1 MKKFYITTAI
11 DYVNSD
17 THVGHAY
24 EKIVAD
30 VFARWH
36 RLNGDDVFFLTGT
49 DDNASKNEEA
59 AKKAKI
65 PVKQFVDKN
74 AKKFQNLCK
83 VLYISNDDFIR
94 TTEER
99 HVKVA
104 KEIFEKA
111 YKKGDIYKGNYE
123 GLYCKGCE
131 AFYTEKDLINGKCPE
146 HNVEPEF
153 LKEES
158 YFLKLS
164 KYKKEIIR
172 LIKQQKL
179 IFPEQW
185 RNEILSRLEK
195 EDTKD
200 LSVTRRN
207 RSWGIKCPID
217 EKHVIYVWYD
227 ALINYYSATR
237 SKGKEKYW
245 PADVHLIGKG
255 INWFH
260 SVIWPAIL
268 FSAEIEQPRKILVHG
283 YITVNGQKI
292 GKSLGNVIDP
302 INLVEK
308 YGVDQLRY
316 FLIREI
322 PFGEDGDFSEEALKA
337 RINNELANDLGN
349 LVSRVLTLV
358 EKNFKILKKADL
370 DKGLVSQLNLNKIE
384 NDFENFGLNNAL
396 NEIWRFI
403 NEVNKHINKEKVWEL
418 KGKELEKHL
427 YTLVESIRII
437 SLLLSPFIPNTSDK
451 INKQL
456 GVNPG
461 SLKDCKFG
469 IVKEY
474 KIIKEE
480 ILFKKV

>member
-17 THVGHAY
+17 PHVGHAY

-36 RLNGDDVFFLTGT
+36 RLNGEDVFFLTGT

-83 VLYISNDDFIR
+83 VLNISNDDFIR
-94 TTEER
+94 TTEE
-99 HVKVA
+99 
-104 KEIFEKA
+104 
-111 YKKGDIYKGNYE
+111 
-123 GLYCKGCE
+123 
-131 AFYTEKDLINGKCPE
+131 
-146 HNVEPEF
+146 
-153 LKEES
+153 S
-158 YFLKLS
+158 YFFKLS
-164 KYKKEIIR
+164 KYKKEIIK
-172 LIKQQKL
+172 LIKQQNL

-185 RNEILSRLEK
+185 RNEILSRLEN
-195 EDTKD
+195 EDTRD
-200 LSVTRRN
+200 LSVTRMN

-237 SKGKEKYW
+237 SKDKEKYW

-268 FSAEIEQPRKILVHG
+268 FSAEIEQPKKILVHG

-302 INLVEK
+302 ISLVEK

-322 PFGEDGDFSEEALKA
+322 PFGEDGDFSEEALKS

-358 EKNFKILKKADL
+358 EKNFKTLKKVEV
-370 DKGLVSQLNLNKIE
+370 DKELVSQLNLIKIKE
-384 NDFENFGLNNAL
+384 YFESFGLNNAL
-396 NEIWRFI
+396 NEVWRFI

-437 SLLLSPFIPNTSDK
+437 SILLIPFIPNTSDK

-456 GVNPG
+456 GINPG

-474 KIIKEE
+474 KIIKGDV
-480 ILFKKV
+480 LFKKF

>member
-17 THVGHAY
+17 PHVGHAY

-451 INKQL
+451 INNQL
-456 GVNPG
+456 GIKLG
-461 SLKDCKFG
+461 GLKDCKFG

-474 KIIKEE
+474 KIIKGEV
-480 ILFKKV
+480 LFKKV

>member
-1 MKKFYITTAI
+1 VKKFYITTAI
-11 DYVNSD
+11 DYVNAD
-17 THVGHAY
+17 PHIGHAY
-24 EKIVAD
+24 EKIIAD
-30 VFARWH
+30 VLARWH
-36 RLNGDDVFFLTGT
+36 RLKEEDVFFLTGT

-59 AKKAKI
+59 AKKANI
-65 PVKQFVDKN
+65 PVKEFVDKN
-74 AKKFQNLCK
+74 AKKFEQLCK
-83 VLYISNDDFIR
+83 ELNITNDDFIR
-94 TTEER
+94 TTEQR

-104 KEIFEKA
+104 QEIFK
-111 YKKGDIYKGNYE
+111 KVFDKGDIYKDYYE

-131 AFYTEKDLINGKCPE
+131 AFYTEKDLTNGKCPE

-158 YFLKLS
+158 YFFKLS
-164 KYKKEIIR
+164 KYKKDII
-172 LIKQQKL
+172 KL
-179 IFPEQW
+179 IRQQNLVYPDQW

-195 EDTKD
+195 EGTKD
-200 LSVTRRN
+200 LSVTRIN

-217 EKHVIYVWYD
+217 GKHVIYVWFD

-237 SKGKEKYW
+237 NKGNEKYW

-268 FSAEIEQPRKILVHG
+268 FSSEIEQPKKILVHG
-283 YITVNGQKI
+283 YLTVNGQKI

-302 INLVEK
+302 INLVER

-316 FLIREI
+316 FLVREI

-358 EKNFKILKKADL
+358 ENNFNKLKKTEMDDEL
-370 DKGLVSQLNLNKIE
+370 IKELNLDEI
-384 NDFENFGLNNAL
+384 NDRMNNFELNNAL

-437 SLLLSPFIPNTSDK
+437 SILLSPFIPSTSDK

-456 GVNPG
+456 GIKNG
-461 SLKDCKFG
+461 NFKDCKFG
-469 IVKEY
+469 LVKEY
-474 KIIKEE
+474 KIKKGKV
-480 ILFKKV
+480 LFNKV